1 MYCGRHGK
9 GKQVAANAVPFSV
22 LPLEVSIHVASRE
35 GTDIPT
41 PPQFQPY
48 VVCLK
53 HESRICCSMLG
64 GMKLHTSCSS
74 LSSQFPLQPRPP
86 IPKRGCARFSLIPEM
101 DNEFYSRALE
111 IQRMVSVPPAD
122 GKFNSISPLR
132 NRALIRLRLS

>member
-86 IPKRGCARFSLIPEM
+86 IPKRGCARLDFHSSLNWTTNCTLVLKRYNVWFLPPQQM
-101 DNEFYSRALE
+101 VNLTRYLPYE
-111 IQRMVSVPPAD
+111 IE
-122 GKFNSISPLR
+122 L
-132 NRALIRLRLS
+132 